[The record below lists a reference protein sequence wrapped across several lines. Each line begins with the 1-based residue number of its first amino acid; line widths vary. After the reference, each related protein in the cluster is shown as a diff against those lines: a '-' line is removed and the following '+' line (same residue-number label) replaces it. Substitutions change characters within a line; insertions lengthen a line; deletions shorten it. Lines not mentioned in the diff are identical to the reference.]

1 VPRPRVLVTHRPF
14 PETVELLAAHCEVD
28 VNQTPDTL
36 TAAELRTRAAEVDG
50 VLVFMPDLIDAHL
63 LNACPRLRVIAA
75 ALKGYDNIDMVAAA
89 QRGITV
95 RIVEDLLTDP
105 TAELAVAL
113 LLAAARRVAEGNR
126 LVRTGHFRGWRPEL
140 YGLGLTGSTVGLLGF
155 GAVGQAIARR
165 LSGFGCQLLHADPVI
180 TANQHRSRLVGI
192 DDLFTRCDAV
202 VVSAPLTTHTAGL
215 VGAEQ
220 LGRLPAHA
228 VLVNVGRGS
237 VIDEDAVATALDRG
251 TLGAYAADVFAFEDR
266 ARPDRPPEIP
276 EALRRQERT
285 VFTPHLDSAT
295 TTARRSI
302 ERRAAENLLQILA
315 PN

>member
-1 VPRPRVLVTHRPF
+1 VRRPHVLITHRPF
-14 PETVELLAAHCEVD
+14 PETVQLLAAHCAVD

-36 TAAELRTRAAEVDG
+36 PAAELRTRAAEVDG
-50 VLVFMPDLIDAHL
+50 LLVFMPDLIDSAL
-63 LNACPRLRVIAA
+63 LDACPRLRVVAA
-75 ALKGYDNIDMVAAA
+75 ALKGDDNIDVAAA
-89 QRGITV
+89 ARRGITV
-95 RIVEDLLTDP
+95 SIVEDLLTEP

-113 LLAAARRVAEGNR
+113 LLAATRRVGEGDR
-126 LVRTGHFRGWRPEL
+126 LVRSGSFRGWRPTL

-165 LSGFGCQLLHADPVI
+165 LFAFDCQLLHADPVI
-180 TANQHRSRLVGI
+180 SDNQHGSRPVGI

-202 VVSAPLTTHTAGL
+202 VVSAPLTPHTAGM

-220 LGRLPAHA
+220 LTRLPAHA

-251 TLGAYAADVFAFEDR
+251 SLGAYAADVFAFEDR
-266 ARPDRPPEIP
+266 ARPERPPGIH
-276 EALRRQERT
+276 EALRTQERT
-285 VFTPHLDSAT
+285 VFTPHLGSAT

-302 ERRAAENLLQILA
+302 ERLAAENLLQVLA